1 MSTPPPRP
9 LIGVALFLLSPT
21 PTGVQFL
28 LGERLSPHGLHTYA
42 LPGGHLEFSETFE
55 ECAVRELAEETSL
68 SVSPDTVRFLTATNS
83 VMPEGKHYVTI
94 FMVASMTHGSGSQG
108 EPRVMEPEKC
118 RSWEWVGWEE
128 LVGMYEAEIHESAGI
143 KGEEVK
149 RLFQPMRDLLEQRPG
164 VVPSLTMVG

>member
-1 MSTPPPRP
+1 MATPPPRP
-9 LIGVALFLLSPT
+9 LIGVALFLLSPS
-21 PTGVQFL
+21 PTTSGVQFL

-68 SVSPDTVRFLTATNS
+68 SVSPSALRFLTATNS

-94 FMVASMTHGSGSQG
+94 FMVASMTDGSR
-108 EPRVMEPEKC
+108 EPRTMEPEKC
-118 RSWEWVGWEE
+118 KSWEWVGWKEV
-128 LVGMYEAEIHESAGI
+128 VGMYEAEMKG
-143 KGEEVK
+143 KGEEVR

-164 VVPSLTMVG
+164 VVPSLAMLG